1 MQNALQCVS
10 IIQHIGTTQ
19 RASARLGI
27 SDTEFIRWP
36 WWGLYATPGKRK
48 NLDNHVPALLYSANF
63 KAITKIYFL
72 VRHRPVKGAGHG
84 RQTGTIGWC
93 DVDILSSLRE
103 RVALVFPG
111 QGSQYVGMGKELYET
126 SPAARRVFDRAD
138 VVLGFSLSQ
147 LCFVGP
153 QAELDDTYN
162 AQPAILTVS
171 IACLEALKEKLG
183 PLGYALVP
191 SLVAGHSLGEF
202 TALVVAGVLDFDD
215 ALKLVRE
222 RGRLMKETGDARP
235 GGMAAVIGLD
245 TPTIQQVVQEA
256 QSAGV
261 VTLANDNSPG
271 QTVLSGDIAALQ
283 RAMELAKQRGA
294 RLVQRLAIS
303 IASHSPLM
311 QQASQSFAG
320 LVSQSAFRPPQ
331 MPLIANISARALTTV
346 DELRVELS
354 EHLVR
359 PVQWTRSVQTIT
371 AQGITTI
378 IEIGPKQVLTS
389 LVKRITPDA
398 NPVSLTD
405 ADVVKL
411 IASLDA

>member
-1 MQNALQCVS
+1 M
-10 IIQHIGTTQ
+10 
-19 RASARLGI
+19 
-27 SDTEFIRWP
+27 
-36 WWGLYATPGKRK
+36 
-48 NLDNHVPALLYSANF
+48 
-63 KAITKIYFL
+63 
-72 VRHRPVKGAGHG
+72 
-84 RQTGTIGWC
+84 
-93 DVDILSSLRE
+93 DILSSLRE

-111 QGSQYVGMGKELYET
+111 QGSQYVGMGKGLYES
-126 SPAARRVFDRAD
+126 SPAARRVFDHAD
-138 VVLGFSLSQ
+138 EVLGFSLSK
-147 LCFVGP
+147 LCFEGP

-183 PLGYALVP
+183 PLGYALAP

-222 RGRLMKETGDARP
+222 RGRLMKETGDANP

-245 TPTIQQVVQEA
+245 VSTLEQVVQEA
-256 QSAGV
+256 QSEGI

-271 QTVLSGDIAALQ
+271 QTVLSGELAALQ

-294 RLVQRLAIS
+294 KLVQRLAIS

-311 QQASQSFAG
+311 QQASQSFTNLLG
-320 LVSQSAFRPPQ
+320 QIPFRPPQ
-331 MPLIANISARALTTV
+331 VPLIANISAGMLTTV
-346 DELRVELS
+346 EDLRAELS
-354 EHLVR
+354 EHLTR
-359 PVQWTRSVQTIT
+359 PVQWTRSVQTMT
-371 AQGITTI
+371 SQGVHTI

-389 LVKRITPDA
+389 LIKRITPDA
-398 NPVSLTD
+398 KPVGLTD

-411 IASLDA
+411 IASLE